1 MGGRK
6 LITAPTDEPVSLEEV
21 RAHLRLSSTDEDAY
35 LEALTKAVRRAVE
48 GAYDLAVL
56 AQTWELALDTAPR
69 TTALEVTPAPLL
81 SVTSVTSYDDR
92 DAATVMSSTRYTVD
106 TYARPGRIVLKR
118 DEVWP
123 TDLRVTNALIIRY
136 VAGLAATPATLA
148 EDVKHGLLTMI
159 ATLYEQRE
167 TIHDVTKERV
177 QTLSGE
183 WWNRFRSYHL

>member
-81 SVTSVTSYDDR
+81 SVTSVTSYDDS

-106 TYARPGRIVLKR
+106 TYAMPGRIVLKR

-123 TDLRVTNALIIRY
+123 TDLRVTNAVIVRY

-148 EDVKHGLLTMI
+148 DDVKHGLLTMI

-167 TIHDVTKERV
+167 TIHDVTKARV
-177 QTLSGE
+177 QTLGGE
-183 WWNRFRSYHL
+183 WWNRFRPYHL

>member
-106 TYARPGRIVLKR
+106 TYAMPGRIVLKR

-136 VAGLAATPATLA
+136 VAGLAATPATL
-148 EDVKHGLLTMI
+148 EDDVKHGLLTMI

-167 TIHDVTKERV
+167 TIHDVTKARV
-177 QTLSGE
+177 QTVGGA
-183 WWNRFRSYHL
+183 WWSRFRQYHL